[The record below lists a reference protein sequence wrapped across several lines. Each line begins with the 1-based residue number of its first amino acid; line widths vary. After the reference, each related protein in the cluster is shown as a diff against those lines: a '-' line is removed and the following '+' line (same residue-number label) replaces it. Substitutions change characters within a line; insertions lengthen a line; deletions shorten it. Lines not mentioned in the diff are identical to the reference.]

1 MENNN
6 RLDRDYENDYP
17 LKSFL
22 EKYFNQWRWY
32 LICAF
37 VSIILAFLYLR
48 YTVPQYEATTTLLV
62 KDEMKG
68 KMLSEMSVF
77 NDLGLSTSIKSNVD
91 NEILI
96 LKSRTLI
103 DRVVKKLNLNTSF
116 LAEGR
121 IIDREIYEKPPIEA
135 YFLDKTNQFYESKIK
150 LKFLE
155 LTPQTFLLVNEVSDE
170 APKTI
175 LGNKK
180 VFKYMEFIPTLY
192 GRLIIKKIQYK
203 NNNSTDNT
211 QSILIVIN
219 PLKDVVKKY
228 MKRLK
233 VLAINDKSSVVAI
246 SIADPTI
253 KKAEAFLDNL
263 IQIYNEDV
271 AEDKNFISD
280 NTSKFIAN
288 RLKLITKELD
298 GVEQNVESFKR
309 SNELTDINSEAK
321 LYVEGSNEYD
331 KKGVEAEIQLNVVSS
346 MLDFMKKSN
355 NSDLLPNNI
364 ISSLGDASG
373 LIGTYNQLVL
383 DRNRILKS
391 ATPENPSV
399 VKLDQQIASLKST
412 VVESLLR
419 LQSSLNIQ
427 KRDLNR
433 NEGFLD
439 TKIGKIPV
447 QERQLKVI
455 ARQQK
460 VMEALYLYLL
470 QKREE
475 TAISLSAAEPNITVI
490 DSANSDNTP
499 VFPDKNMI
507 YFVGLLFGL
516 MVPFGVIYT
525 DGLLD
530 TKIKSRL
537 DIEGKTV
544 MPFIGDVPTSD
555 FPSEIIKSESETSST
570 EALRIVRTNLEF
582 MLGRVSDGI
591 AKTIFVTSTFPN
603 EGKTFVSANLAATFA
618 LSGKKVLLIG
628 MDFRNPRLNSFLTL
642 PEQGV
647 TNYLS
652 SKDLSLNDLIVKYDG
667 YKNFHILS
675 AGVIPPNPVELLMSE
690 KVDLL
695 FKTLKAQYDYII
707 VDNSPV
713 SIVADTLLIAKNADC
728 FIYVAR
734 ANFLDKRM
742 LAIPDK
748 LYKEQKLPNM
758 CLLLND
764 TDSKKGYGYG
774 YGYGKATER
783 KIWYKYLYKK
793 VCL

>member
-1 MENNN
+1 MENN

-32 LICAF
+32 LICAL

-48 YTVPQYEATTTLLV
+48 YTVPQYQATTTILV

-77 NDLGLSTSIKSNVD
+77 NDLGLSTGLKSNVE

-96 LKSRTLI
+96 LKSRTLVQ
-103 DRVVKKLNLNTSF
+103 RVVKKLNLNISF
-116 LAEGR
+116 FVKGR
-121 IIDREIYEKPPIEA
+121 IIDKEIFGKSPVEVN
-135 YFLDKTNQFYESKIK
+135 FLNKTDQFYENKIK
-150 LKFLE
+150 FKLLE
-155 LTPQTFLLVNEVSDE
+155 LTPQTFLLENEISDE
-170 APKTI
+170 APKVI
-175 LGNKK
+175 LGSKK
-180 VFKYMEFIPTLY
+180 VFKYKELIPTLY
-192 GRLIIKKIQYK
+192 GRLIINKIQNQV
-203 NNNSTDNT
+203 NNK
-211 QSILIVIN
+211 QSIHIVIS
-219 PLKDVVKKY
+219 PLKDVVKDY

-233 VLAINDKSSVVAI
+233 VVIINDKSSVVAI

-271 AEDKNFISD
+271 AEDKYFISD

-288 RLKLITKELD
+288 RLQLITKELD
-298 GVEQNVESFKR
+298 GVEHNVESFKK

-355 NSDLLPNNI
+355 NSDLLPSNI

-373 LIGTYNQLVL
+373 LIGNYNQLVL

-391 ATPENPSV
+391 ATAENPSV

-433 NEGFLD
+433 NEGVLD
-439 TKIGKIPV
+439 TKISKIPV
-447 QERQLKVI
+447 QERQFRVI
-455 ARQQK
+455 ARQQQ

-490 DSANSDNTP
+490 DAANSDNTP
-499 VFPDKNMI
+499 VFPDKKTI
-507 YFVGLLFGL
+507 YFAGLLLGL
-516 MVPFGVIYT
+516 MVPFGIIYT
-525 DGLLD
+525 GGLLD

-555 FPSEIIKSESETSST
+555 FPSEIIKSQSKTSST
-570 EALRIVRTNLEF
+570 EAFWIIRTNLEF
-582 MLGRVSDGI
+582 MLSKVSDGI

-628 MDFRNPRLNSFLTL
+628 MDFRNPRLNSYLTL

-647 TNYLS
+647 TSYLS
-652 SKDLSLNDLIVKYDG
+652 LKDLSLTDLIVKYDG
-667 YKNFHILS
+667 YKNFYILS

-764 TDSKKGYGYG
+764 TDSKNGYGYG
-774 YGYGKATER
+774 YGYGKGTER
-783 KIWYKYLYKK
+783 KVWYKRLYTKNKK
-793 VCL
+793 MV

>member
-1 MENNN
+1 MENN

-22 EKYFNQWRWY
+22 EKYFNKWRWY
-32 LICAF
+32 LICAIG
-37 VSIILAFLYLR
+37 SIILAFLYLR
-48 YTVPQYEATTTLLV
+48 YTVPQYQATTTILV

-77 NDLGLSTSIKSNVD
+77 NDLGLSTGLKSNVE

-96 LKSRTLI
+96 LKSRTLVQ
-103 DRVVKKLNLNTSF
+103 RVVKKLNLNISF
-116 LAEGR
+116 FVEGR
-121 IIDREIYEKPPIEA
+121 LIDKEIYGKPPIEV
-135 YFLDKTNQFYESKIK
+135 YFFDKTNQFYESKIK

-155 LTPQTFLLVNEVSDE
+155 LTPQTFLLEDEVSDKS
-170 APKTI
+170 PKAI
-175 LGNKK
+175 LANKK
-180 VFKYMEFIPTLY
+180 VFRYKELIPTLY
-192 GRLIIKKIQYK
+192 GRLIINKIQEESNSNK
-203 NNNSTDNT
+203 NY
-211 QSILIVIN
+211 QAIRIVVS
-219 PLKDVVKKY
+219 PLKDVVKDY
-228 MKRLK
+228 IKRLK
-233 VLAINDKSSVVAI
+233 VIIINDKSSVVEL

-263 IQIYNEDV
+263 IKIYNEDV
-271 AEDKNFISD
+271 AEDKYFISD

-288 RLKLITKELD
+288 RLQLITKELD
-298 GVEQNVESFKR
+298 GVEHNVESFKK

-355 NSDLLPNNI
+355 NSDLLPSNI

-373 LIGTYNQLVL
+373 LIGNYNQLVL
-383 DRNRILKS
+383 DRNRMLKS
-391 ATPENPSV
+391 ATAENPSV

-419 LQSSLNIQ
+419 LQASLNIQ

-433 NEGFLD
+433 NEGVLN
-439 TKIGKIPV
+439 TKIGQIPV
-447 QERQLKVI
+447 QERQLRVI
-455 ARQQK
+455 ARQQQ

-490 DSANSDNTP
+490 DAANSDNTP
-499 VFPDKNMI
+499 FFPDKKMI
-507 YFVGLLFGL
+507 YLVSLLFGL
-516 MVPFGVIYT
+516 MLPFGIIYT
-525 DGLLD
+525 DSLID

-537 DIEGKTV
+537 DIEGKMV
-544 MPFIGDVPTSD
+544 IPFIGDVPTSD
-555 FPSEIIKSESETSST
+555 FPSKIIKSESKTSST
-570 EALRIVRTNLEF
+570 EALRIIRTNLEF
-582 MLGRVSDGI
+582 MLAKVPDGI

-618 LSGKKVLLIG
+618 LSDKKVLLIG
-628 MDFRNPRLNSFLTL
+628 MDFRNPRLNSYLTL

-652 SKDLSLNDLIVKYDG
+652 SKDLTLKDLIVKYDG
-667 YKNFHILS
+667 YKNFYILP

-713 SIVADTLLIAKNADC
+713 SIVTDTLLIAKNADC

-734 ANFLDKRM
+734 ANFSDKRM
-742 LAIPDK
+742 LAVPDK

-764 TDSKKGYGYG
+764 TDSKNGYGYG
-774 YGYGKATER
+774 YGVEMK
-783 KIWYKYLYKK
+783 KKVWYKRLHRKNK
-793 VCL
+793 EMI

>member
-1 MENNN
+1 METNK
-6 RLDRDYENDYP
+6 LERDYENDYP

-22 EKYFNQWRWY
+22 QKYFNQWRWY
-32 LICAF
+32 LIGAL

-48 YTVPQYEATTTLLV
+48 YTVPQYQATTTILV

-77 NDLGLSTSIKSNVD
+77 NDLGLSTGLKSNVE

-103 DRVVKKLNLNTSF
+103 QRVVKKLNLNMSF
-116 LAEGR
+116 FTKGR
-121 IIDREIYEKPPIEA
+121 IIDKEIFGKPPIEVN
-135 YFLDKTNQFYESKIK
+135 FLNKTGQFYENKIK
-150 LKFLE
+150 FKLLE
-155 LTPQTFLLVNEVSDE
+155 LTPQTFLIENEISDE
-170 APKTI
+170 APKVI
-175 LGNKK
+175 LGSKK
-180 VFKYMEFIPTLY
+180 VYKYKELIPTRFGSLT
-192 GRLIIKKIQYK
+192 INKTQYQD
-203 NNNSTDNT
+203 NNNK
-211 QSILIVIN
+211 QSIHIVIS
-219 PLKDVVKKY
+219 PLKDVVKDY
-228 MKRLK
+228 MERLK
-233 VLAINDKSSVVAI
+233 VVINNDKSSVVSI

-271 AEDKNFISD
+271 AEDKYFISD

-288 RLKLITKELD
+288 RLQLITKELD
-298 GVEQNVESFKR
+298 GVEHNVESFKK

-331 KKGVEAEIQLNVVSS
+331 KKGIEAEIQLNVVSS
-346 MLDFMKKSN
+346 MLNFMKKSN
-355 NSDLLPNNI
+355 NSDLLPSNI

-373 LIGTYNQLVL
+373 IIGNYNQLVL

-391 ATPENPSV
+391 ATSENPSV

-433 NEGFLD
+433 NEGVLD
-439 TKIGKIPV
+439 TKISKIPV
-447 QERQLKVI
+447 QERQFRVI
-455 ARQQK
+455 ARQQQ

-490 DSANSDNTP
+490 DVANSDNTP
-499 VFPDKNMI
+499 IFPDEKTI
-507 YFVGLLFGL
+507 YFAGLLLGL
-516 MVPFGVIYT
+516 MVPFGVFYT
-525 DGLLD
+525 GGLLD

-537 DIEGKTV
+537 DIEGKTAI
-544 MPFIGDVPTSD
+544 PFIGDVPTSD
-555 FPSEIIKSESETSST
+555 TPSEIIKSQSKTSST
-570 EALRIVRTNLEF
+570 EAFWIIRTNLEF
-582 MLGRVSDGI
+582 MLSKVSDGI

-628 MDFRNPRLNSFLTL
+628 MDFRNPGLNAFLTL

-647 TNYLS
+647 TSYLS
-652 SKDLSLNDLIVKYDG
+652 LKDLSLTDLIVKYDG
-667 YKNFHILS
+667 YKNFYILS

-695 FKTLKAQYDYII
+695 FKTLKSQFDYII

-713 SIVADTLLIAKNADC
+713 SIVADTALIAKNADC

-764 TDSKKGYGYG
+764 TDSKNGYGYG
-774 YGYGKATER
+774 YGYGKGTER
-783 KIWYKYLYKK
+783 KFWYNSLYKK
-793 VCL
+793 